1 MKSLQGMASL
11 QRMKNAVENWS
22 VPADD
27 AALDQFLKLA
37 DNLSELEVTI
47 GVRARPVVAEVRER
61 LRAAVACRQR
71 GDLPG
76 SLAALRAAMERLAAI
91 GSELDPE
98 EGALM
103 RVVAQRFTESLKLGD
118 KGSAKAAVDLMR
130 HKAGDPK
137 DEDKSE
143 W

>member
-1 MKSLQGMASL
+1 MTDAI
-11 QRMKNAVENWS
+11 EDWS

-37 DNLSELEVTI
+37 DNLSELEVTL
-47 GVRARPVVAEVRER
+47 GERARPVVAEVRER
-61 LRAAVACRQR
+61 LRAAVVCRQR

-76 SLAALRAAMERLAAI
+76 SLAALRSAMERLAAM

-103 RVVAQRFTESLKLGD
+103 RMVAQRFTESLKLGD
-118 KGSAKAAVDLMR
+118 KSSAKAAVNVMR
-130 HKAGDPK
+130 RKAGDPK

>member
-1 MKSLQGMASL
+1 MT
-11 QRMKNAVENWS
+11 NAVEDWS
-22 VPADD
+22 VPVDD

-37 DNLSELEVTI
+37 DNLRELEVTL
-47 GVRARPVVAEVRER
+47 GERARPVVAEVRER
-61 LRAAVACRQR
+61 LQAATACRER

-76 SLAALRAAMERLAAI
+76 ALAALRTAMERLAAM

-103 RVVAQRFTESLKLGD
+103 RMVAQRFTESLKLGD
-118 KGSAKAAVDLMR
+118 KGGAKAAVNLMR